1 MSINLLGEWRGDKVR
16 LDYIEENVDFRNV
29 NSIMDVGANT
39 GYFVLSLAHEYN
51 LDAIAYEGN
60 KNHLELIKLIT
71 SYYKLNKITQKCLY
85 LDETNIN
92 ELRESELLIFFN
104 VLHHVG
110 HDFSRSFGLNVT
122 NFKNYAIDFLRKL
135 KNRRNRSLIIRII

>member
-1 MSINLLGEWRGDKVR
+1 MNREEFENSIKKLYFDESKHSVYQSLPSFIVKDLEMNIEIDDEWRGDKVR

-60 KNHLELIKLIT
+60 KN
-71 SYYKLNKITQKCLY
+71 Q
-85 LDETNIN
+85 
-92 ELRESELLIFFN
+92 
-104 VLHHVG
+104 
-110 HDFSRSFGLNVT
+110 
-122 NFKNYAIDFLRKL
+122 
-135 KNRRNRSLIIRII
+135 